1 MDVKRPVA
9 VGLAVVVRKV
19 GAIPRF
25 TERGTYRNNDVDV
38 ELRVQMCPAIK

>member
-1 MDVKRPVA
+1 MDVKRPGA
-9 VGLAVVVRKV
+9 IGLAVVVRKV

-38 ELRVQMCPAIK
+38 ELIVQMCPAII